1 MGKHRRYFPSDSEG
15 NAEEPIHE
23 DAVNK
28 TAEVDAE
35 EQILEDAVNK
45 TAEVKTE
52 EPRIPSMLKE
62 PPTLGKSKRRVKSN
76 RLRLRKEPSRI
87 ADIVSILKQDEIISI
102 DISYKNSDWEKV
114 VDDNGSVLGYVMKI
128 YISPYE

>member
-15 NAEEPIHE
+15 NAEEPIRE

-28 TAEVDAE
+28 TE

-45 TAEVKTE
+45 TAEIKAE

-62 PPTLGKSKRRVKSN
+62 PPTLGKAKRRVKSN

-114 VDDNGSVLGYVMKI
+114 VDDDGSVLGYVMKI

>member
-1 MGKHRRYFPSDSEG
+1 MGKHRRYYPSDSEG
-15 NAEEPIHE
+15 NDEEKILE
-23 DAVNK
+23 DAVNE
-28 TAEVDAE
+28 TE

-45 TAEVKTE
+45 TAEIKTE

-62 PPTLGKSKRRVKSN
+62 PPTLGKAKRRVKSN